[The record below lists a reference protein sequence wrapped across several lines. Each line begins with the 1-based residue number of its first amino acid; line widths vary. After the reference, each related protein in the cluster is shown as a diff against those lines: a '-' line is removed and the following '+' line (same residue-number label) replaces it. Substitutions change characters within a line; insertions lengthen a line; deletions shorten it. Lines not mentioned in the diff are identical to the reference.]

1 LSLVHDF
8 VLTLPSVGNT
18 SFDLGITATAQELS
32 NGDQQTN
39 TISAP
44 IAFENKENDYTP
56 SFLATNQ
63 SIWDS
68 GAAFTFTDNHFIG
81 IDGGD
86 SGSGGT
92 GEPPHSDDLI
102 GFSYDAHVK
111 AGFQS
116 DLSFNGGTITANL
129 NYNLG
134 VDTHYNKTTD
144 TLLIHLKQAP
154 DRGRLYN
161 RGAAGPLQTGLH
173 L

>member
-1 LSLVHDF
+1 DKSEFIDQITFSGIPATVSVSDLGVWNPADQPLSLVHDF

-68 GAAFTFTDNHFIG
+68 GAAFTFTDNRFIG

-92 GEPPHSDDLI
+92 GEPPHSDD
-102 GFSYDAHVK
+102 
-111 AGFQS
+111 
-116 DLSFNGGTITANL
+116 
-129 NYNLG
+129 
-134 VDTHYNKTTD
+134 
-144 TLLIHLKQAP
+144 
-154 DRGRLYN
+154 
-161 RGAAGPLQTGLH
+161 
-173 L
+173 